1 MLRDLSNLV
10 RRPRVPMRGV
20 LRQGGTRCL
29 PPPDL
34 RSPGSLAR
42 SLRAGHAYLDG

>member
-20 LRQGGTRCL
+20 LRQGGRVAFLL
-29 PPPDL
+29 PTFDL
-34 RSPGSLAR
+34 LA
-42 SLRAGHAYLDG
+42 L